1 MLFIKMGY
9 GSEDFFKMF
18 EDEIVERGLIEFY
31 NGELIQ
37 ILCVFVIMDIFFD
50 GLFKRVEEEIL

>member
-31 NGELIQ
+31 NGELI
-37 ILCVFVIMDIFFD
+37 
-50 GLFKRVEEEIL
+50 